1 MHNYDVWLKRFAVV
15 VLVVNF
21 ISFVNRLTMIS
32 EYVGS
37 AFVIVIES
45 MVSVVIIPALLYGV
59 GMILSYV
66 KDLKARAS
74 YMDPSYRE
82 VSLKGTGDE
91 VYPDWACSCGTVNN
105 GERKFCKACGQ
116 SRR

>member
-21 ISFVNRLTMIS
+21 ISFVNSLIMIS

-37 AFVIVIES
+37 AFVIVIER
-45 MVSVVIIPALLYGV
+45 MVSVVIVPALLYGV

-66 KDLKARAS
+66 KDLKASAS

-82 VSLKGTGDE
+82 MFFKGAGD
-91 VYPDWACSCGTVNN
+91 VAHSDWACSCGAVNE
-105 GERKFCKACGQ
+105 GERKFCKVCGQ

>member
-21 ISFVNRLTMIS
+21 FSFVNRLIMVS

-45 MVSVVIIPALLYGV
+45 MVSIVIIPALLSALE
-59 GMILSYV
+59 IIEINC
-66 KDLKARAS
+66 R
-74 YMDPSYRE
+74 
-82 VSLKGTGDE
+82 
-91 VYPDWACSCGTVNN
+91 
-105 GERKFCKACGQ
+105 Q
-116 SRR
+116 SAV

>member
-66 KDLKARAS
+66 KDLKASAS

-82 VSLKGTGDE
+82 MFFKGAGD
-91 VYPDWACSCGTVNN
+91 VAHSDWACSCGAVNE
-105 GERKFCKACGQ
+105 GERKFCKVCGQ

>member
-21 ISFVNRLTMIS
+21 FSFVNSLIMIS

-45 MVSVVIIPALLYGV
+45 MVSIVIIPALLYGSF
-59 GMILSYV
+59 LSRDV
-66 KDLKARAS
+66 FQ
-74 YMDPSYRE
+74 
-82 VSLKGTGDE
+82 G
-91 VYPDWACSCGTVNN
+91 
-105 GERKFCKACGQ
+105 
-116 SRR
+116 SRRCGSF